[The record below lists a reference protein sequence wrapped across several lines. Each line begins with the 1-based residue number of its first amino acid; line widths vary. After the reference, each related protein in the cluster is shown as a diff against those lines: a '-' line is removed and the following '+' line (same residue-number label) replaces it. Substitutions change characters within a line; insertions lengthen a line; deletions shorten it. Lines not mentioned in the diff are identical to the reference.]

1 MTEATQRKT
10 NYMPLWILIVVT
22 ALPIAGAWLYYAFY
36 DYLPHGGGNNGDL
49 ITPVRP
55 IGQFDLK
62 SLDGRPYDARIFQGK
77 WTLVTVGASACGE
90 ACRNNMYL
98 IRQIRLAT
106 DKDRERVQRLF
117 ILDDTDRLEDF
128 LPRLVDYEGMA
139 VATGDR
145 QSLDAFYAILDD
157 GRGQVL
163 DRIYIVDPLGNYM
176 MSYPQGMD
184 PELILKD
191 LKRLLEVSKIG

>member
-1 MTEATQRKT
+1 MNETTRK
-10 NYMPLWILIVVT
+10 NSYMPLWILIAVS
-22 ALPIAGAWLYYAFY
+22 ALPIAGAWLYYMFY
-36 DYLPHGGGNNGDL
+36 DYLPHGGANNGDL
-49 ITPVRP
+49 ISPVR
-55 IGQFDLK
+55 QVERFDLE
-62 SLDGRPYDARIFQGK
+62 SLDGQPYSAQALRGK
-77 WTLVTVGASACGE
+77 WTLVTVGQSSCGE
-90 ACRNNMYL
+90 ACQKNIYL

-106 DKDRERVQRLF
+106 DKNRERVQRLF
-117 ILDDTDRLEDF
+117 ILDDRDQLEAF
-128 LPRLVDYEGMA
+128 LPKLDGYEGMA

-145 QSLDAFYAILDD
+145 ESLDAFYAVLDD

-163 DRIYIVDPLGNYM
+163 DRIYIIDPLGNYM